1 MSIAWKWR
9 TFDFFELWPRCISKV
24 SWVQWFDSL
33 HCGNFLSRRISIRF
47 VVSLFLWLP
56 ILNKIVDRM
65 FAYLTHF
72 QVSAFFLYFC
82 CCCSSSLFV
91 CSLFRRWRCFLYFNG
106 TEFRVSVCH
115 MNNSKQQTQ
124 CILSHSFSLNISI
137 SIIEIGNFLRFSHLD
152 FCVTLF
158 FRGGSNENP
167 DWPNNNTCWIFVS
180 ETKLSRHQDNGKRY

>member
-72 QVSAFFLYFC
+72 QVSAFFFCIFVVVVLLLCSFVRYFDVDDV
-82 CCCSSSLFV
+82 F
-91 CSLFRRWRCFLYFNG
+91 
-106 TEFRVSVCH
+106 
-115 MNNSKQQTQ
+115 
-124 CILSHSFSLNISI
+124 SI
-137 SIIEIGNFLRFSHLD
+137 SMELNFAFRFVIWTTRNNRHNAFYHTVFLLTFPLVSLKS
-152 FCVTLF
+152 VIF
-158 FRGGSNENP
+158 FVF
-167 DWPNNNTCWIFVS
+167 WIFA
-180 ETKLSRHQDNGKRY
+180 